1 MKDGS
6 PIYEWGDSSLRW
18 LRIRLDE
25 MKEAIVSVPVDLP
38 EINEQSF
45 IEATLS
51 TIFLIPSSLLDV
63 RRSDKGVFEARV
75 KLSIG
80 VATIDSWIEGTIQD
94 VNTSLSQCGDGAS
107 TQCFGY
113 SPAEAVAY
121 SNEDSIRV
129 CDVVL
134 NHTTFV
140 PLTVGMIMSFSFR
153 HNPSP
158 FTMYSH
164 TPQQS
169 SMLLTVH
176 RFIPSSRL
184 SLYSRI
190 ISFTCRAMPLMITM
204 K

>member
-6 PIYEWGDSSLRW
+6 PIYKCGDSSLRW
-18 LRIRLDE
+18 LRVRLNE
-25 MKEAIVSVPVDLP
+25 AKEAIVSVPVDLS
-38 EINEQSF
+38 EFNEQSF

-51 TIFLIPSSLLDV
+51 TVFLIPSSLLDV
-63 RRSDKGVFEARV
+63 RRSDGGVFEARV

-80 VATIDSWIEGTIQD
+80 LTTIDSWIEGTVQD
-94 VNTSLSQCGDGAS
+94 VNKSLSRCENGIS
-107 TQCFGY
+107 TQRFGY

-140 PLTVGMIMSFSFR
+140 PLTVGIILLFQPR
-153 HNPSP
+153 HDPSR

-169 SMLLTVH
+169 LMPLTVH
-176 RFIPSSRL
+176 QFTPSYRL
-184 SLYSRI
+184 SLYS
-190 ISFTCRAMPLMITM
+190 
-204 K
+204 